1 MLLPTVVLIGYENGY
16 FPMAEPPTERIVWHR
31 PDPRAIIPLDR
42 VHIARS
48 LKQLVQRKPF
58 DITFDTQFE
67 EVITACAIRED
78 SWISP
83 EIVEAYCELHELG
96 HAHSVETWHNNTLV
110 GGLYGVSIGGA
121 FFGESMFSHVS
132 NASKIAFVH
141 LIGALQQQGFV
152 LLDTQY
158 INDHTQS
165 LGAVEISDAGYQVML
180 KHAIALDRT
189 FGDPRI

>member
-1 MLLPTVVLIGYENGY
+1 MLLPSVVLIGYENGY

-48 LKQLVQRKPF
+48 LRRLVQRRPF
-58 DITFDTQFE
+58 EITIDTSFDD
-67 EVITACAIRED
+67 VITACAIRED

-83 EIVEAYCELHELG
+83 EIVDTYCALHELG
-96 HAHSVETWHNNTLV
+96 HAHSVEVWQDERLV

-132 NASKIAFVH
+132 NASKVAFVH
-141 LIGALQQQGFV
+141 LIAALQQRGFT

-180 KHAIALDRT
+180 KHALALDRT
-189 FGDPRI
+189 FGEAQI